1 MCPCVLTKH
10 FDFLKKL
17 LGAESELN
25 DIINACTQNELECLV
40 EITYNS
46 NQYFDT
52 DLSAYFNRAEKALD
66 VGHVKARLMS
76 RSIELQKI
84 IASTIDL
91 FLGQSFELVCAWD
104 EDA

>member
-10 FDFLKKL
+10 FDFLKRL
-17 LGAESELN
+17 LGVESEVE
-25 DIINACTQNELECLV
+25 DIINACTLNELECLV
-40 EITYNS
+40 EIIYNS

-52 DLSAYFNRAEKALD
+52 DLGAYFNRAEKVLN
-66 VGHVKARLMS
+66 VSKVKARLIVH
-76 RSIELQKI
+76 SIELQKI

-91 FLGQSFELVCAWD
+91 FLDQSFELVCAWD